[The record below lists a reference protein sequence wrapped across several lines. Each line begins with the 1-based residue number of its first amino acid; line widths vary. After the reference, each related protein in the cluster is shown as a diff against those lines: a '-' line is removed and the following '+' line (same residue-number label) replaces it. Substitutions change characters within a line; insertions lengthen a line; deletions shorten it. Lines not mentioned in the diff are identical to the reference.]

1 MREFVKFLFK
11 RYRFHCYFHEIPHK
25 LSPSCICKGL
35 CNQLSMELYGINV
48 LLLADYILQMIKNK
62 VQDHFTTD
70 NINALH
76 LTTAGGL
83 LVIIASDIL

>member
-1 MREFVKFLFK
+1 
-11 RYRFHCYFHEIPHK
+11 
-25 LSPSCICKGL
+25 
-35 CNQLSMELYGINV
+35 MELYGINV